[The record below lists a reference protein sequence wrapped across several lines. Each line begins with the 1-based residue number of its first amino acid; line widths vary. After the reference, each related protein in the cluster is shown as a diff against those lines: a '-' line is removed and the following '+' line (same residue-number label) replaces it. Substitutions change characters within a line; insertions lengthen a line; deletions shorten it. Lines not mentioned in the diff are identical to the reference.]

1 LECIADDLTGY
12 IDEQGR
18 YSHGATSR
26 MITVH
31 AGEKLD
37 HFQIERLVAR
47 SGMASIY
54 QATDLLSGQTVAI
67 KIPHPEMECDP
78 IFFERFQREED
89 IGKKLDHPGVMK
101 VFPNEGRHDPY
112 IVMEWVPGRLL
123 RQIINENRKMP
134 PERAIKLVERICKAL
149 EHIHSHGVIHRD
161 LKPENIMV
169 DDDDNIKIIDFGISA
184 NSGARRITFAKLS
197 DTMGTPDYISPEQV
211 QGGRGDAR
219 SDVYSVGVMLYE
231 MLTGEVP
238 FTGANAFVI
247 MNNRLLNDPVP
258 PRELNPEISPQM
270 QEVLYRA
277 LERNPRNRYGS
288 ARDFAHDL
296 EHLDQVGVEDRPEL
310 HNWRKRRSPWARR
323 IAMYV
328 GLALIPVIIFGIL
341 LYVARHT

>member
-1 LECIADDLTGY
+1 
-12 IDEQGR
+12 
-18 YSHGATSR
+18 

-54 QATDLLSGQTVAI
+54 QGTDLRSGQTVAI

-134 PERAIKLVERICKAL
+134 PERAIKLVERICQAL

-169 DDDDNIKIIDFGISA
+169 DEDDNIKIIDFGISA

-247 MNNRLLNDPVP
+247 MNNRLLNDPIP

-270 QEVLYRA
+270 QEVMYRA

-296 EHLDQVGVEDRPEL
+296 AHLDQVGVEDRPEL
-310 HNWRKRRSPWARR
+310 HNWKKRRYPWARR

-328 GLALIPVIIFGIL
+328 GLALIPVVIFGIL

>member
-1 LECIADDLTGY
+1 
-12 IDEQGR
+12 
-18 YSHGATSR
+18 
-26 MITVH
+26 
-31 AGEKLD
+31 
-37 HFQIERLVAR
+37 
-47 SGMASIY
+47 
-54 QATDLLSGQTVAI
+54 
-67 KIPHPEMECDP
+67 
-78 IFFERFQREED
+78 
-89 IGKKLDHPGVMK
+89 
-101 VFPNEGRHDPY
+101 
-112 IVMEWVPGRLL
+112 
-123 RQIINENRKMP
+123 
-134 PERAIKLVERICKAL
+134 
-149 EHIHSHGVIHRD
+149 VIHRD

-169 DDDDNIKIIDFGISA
+169 DENDNIKIIDFGISA
-184 NSGARRITFAKLS
+184 NSGSRRITFAKLS

-219 SDVYSVGVMLYE
+219 SDVYAVGVMLYE

-247 MNNRLLNDPVP
+247 MNNRLLNDPIP

-277 LERNPRNRYGS
+277 MERNPRDRYPS

-296 EHLDQVGVEDRPEL
+296 EHLDQVGVADRPEL
-310 HNWRKRRSPWARR
+310 HNWKKRRSPWARR

>member
-1 LECIADDLTGY
+1 
-12 IDEQGR
+12 
-18 YSHGATSR
+18 
-26 MITVH
+26 
-31 AGEKLD
+31 
-37 HFQIERLVAR
+37 
-47 SGMASIY
+47 
-54 QATDLLSGQTVAI
+54 
-67 KIPHPEMECDP
+67 
-78 IFFERFQREED
+78 
-89 IGKKLDHPGVMK
+89 
-101 VFPNEGRHDPY
+101 
-112 IVMEWVPGRLL
+112 
-123 RQIINENRKMP
+123 MP
-134 PERAIKLVERICKAL
+134 PDRAIKLVELICKAL
-149 EHIHSHGVIHRD
+149 DHIHSHGVIHRD

-169 DDDDNIKIIDFGISA
+169 DENDNIKIIDFGISA
-184 NSGARRITFAKLS
+184 NSGSRRITFAKLS

-219 SDVYSVGVMLYE
+219 SDVYAVGVMLYE

-247 MNNRLLNDPVP
+247 MNNRLLNDPIP

-277 LERNPRNRYGS
+277 MERNPRDRYPS

-296 EHLDQVGVEDRPEL
+296 EHLDQVGVADRPEL
-310 HNWRKRRSPWARR
+310 HNWKKRRSPWARR